1 MDLRRVKRW
10 QWTIVGTLAGLA
22 LGAIS
27 VLRANDELVGG
38 EGFITQREFESLV
51 SRSTWVRPSPI
62 SSVTLRATP
71 HVDIITLNLNSWNP
85 FSNQLRFA
93 AARPFQP
100 RGQPEPYNPN
110 YSVRDFLSPL
120 AAQNAALQARYPWW
134 EEARWKL
141 TFWTTGTAA
150 FVTLIWPT
158 IIVMLL
164 GKLPPEP
171 PAIKL
176 TRPPEQQPK
185 KRELTAEELK
195 HLEELESEMM
205 AGMASGAEP
214 SQEQTATAVAQSTTV
229 KQLTTE
235 AVQTALPPAEDDR
248 EYAGEYYPVAKKPPH
263 GFSLVEIMVVIAII
277 MILITLLLA
286 AITTSQRQA
295 ETVKCA
301 SNLRQIGLA
310 LQMYSAANQGMLP
323 AWSGWHTW
331 PQDFNHQGGA
341 WTVEL
346 IPYIGAKPD
355 SSVYNCP
362 SFRSRVKCRNYFLGA
377 QWAGKSGRHSM
388 KLTDVTLSGR
398 FVLSGD
404 KTQRG
409 LYPAPFGN
417 NSTNSDDSDPDD
429 FGGASEN
436 PVLAWPW
443 DPGGFYMHRNGNNV
457 LFDDFHVAIFD
468 RYDPINMTFN
478 PHHMQDWPEVTG
490 EPAPNCPRALSN
502 QPPPQPLT

>member
-10 QWTIVGTLAGLA
+10 QWAIAGTIAGLA
-22 LGAIS
+22 LGATS
-27 VLRANDELVGG
+27 VLRGNDELIGG
-38 EGFITQREFESLV
+38 EGFISQREFEQV
-51 SRSTWVRPSPI
+51 VTRAAWARPSPVV
-62 SSVTLRATP
+62 SLTLRRAS
-71 HVDIITLNLNSWNP
+71 HVDLITLNLANKGFFAGP
-85 FSNQLRFA
+85 VRYA
-93 AARPFQP
+93 AARPYKP
-100 RGQPEPYNPN
+100 RGQQEPSSQN
-110 YSVRDFLSPL
+110 YSVQDFLSPL
-120 AAQNAALQARYPWW
+120 AAQNPALHARYPWW
-134 EEARWKL
+134 EEAKWKF

-150 FVTLIWPT
+150 FVTFLWPT
-158 IIVMLL
+158 ILVLLL

-171 PAIKL
+171 PPIKL
-176 TRPPEQQPK
+176 TPPPESEPK

-195 HLEELESEMM
+195 HLEELEAEMM
-205 AGMASGAEP
+205 AGIASTTAPSEEHAATAAAEP
-214 SQEQTATAVAQSTTV
+214 AAV

-235 AVQTALPPAEDDR
+235 AVQPLGPAVPDNR
-248 EYAGEYYPVAKKPPH
+248 QYAGEYYPVAKKPPH
-263 GFSLVEIMVVIAII
+263 GFSLVEILVVIAII
-277 MILITLLLA
+277 TILISLLLA
-286 AITTSQRQA
+286 AIVSAQRQA
-295 ETVKCA
+295 EQTRCA
-301 SNLRQIGLA
+301 SNLRQIGYA

-355 SSVYNCP
+355 SVVYNCP
-362 SFRSRVKCRNYFLGA
+362 SFRSRVKCRNYFLAA
-377 QWAGKSGRHSM
+377 QWAGKSNRHSM
-388 KLTDVTLSGR
+388 KLTDVTLTGR

-404 KTQRG
+404 KTQRS

-429 FGGASEN
+429 YGGASEN

-457 LFDDFHVAIFD
+457 LFDDLHVAIFD

-478 PHHMQDWPEVTG
+478 PHRIQDWFDVTG
-490 EPAPNCPRALSN
+490 DPT
-502 QPPPQPLT
+502 PQ